1 MKAMV
6 NGMTLHVGD
15 KPSNINESHNP
26 SFETEFRI
34 MGNRRT
40 TLVEMDA
47 TQTLQLLND
56 VADAIGAAL
65 KGIVD
70 WGPSGLRDTQ
80 YSADLVVDQVAL
92 EMLRAAGV
100 GILSEES
107 GSENL
112 DRSIVVIVDPLD
124 GSTNA
129 SRGIPH
135 YATSLCAV
143 DAAGPLVALVV
154 DQAVGT
160 RWWAVRGQGAFR
172 DGTALTRPPVTGW
185 NSALVAVSGRPPD
198 GAGWGQ
204 FRSFGA
210 SAIDICYVADGTV
223 DAFIDMSPSAHGVWD
238 YAAAFLI
245 CREVGVR
252 VEDAQGRELIVLDH
266 LSRRTPVAAPN
277 GIFDQ
282 ALATRHKLP
291 L

>member
-1 MKAMV
+1 
-6 NGMTLHVGD
+6 
-15 KPSNINESHNP
+15 
-26 SFETEFRI
+26 

-40 TLVEMDA
+40 TLVVMDA

-143 DAAGPLVALVV
+143 DDAGPLVALVV

-172 DGTALTRPPVTGW
+172 DGAALTRPPVTGW
-185 NSALVAVSGRPPD
+185 NSALVAVSGWPPD

-266 LSRRTPVAAPN
+266 SARRTPVAASN
-277 GIFDQ
+277 EIFNE

>member
-1 MKAMV
+1 MV
-6 NGMTLHVGD
+6 DGVTLHVGD
-15 KPSNINESHNP
+15 KSCNIDESHNP
-26 SFETEFRI
+26 SFETGFRI
-34 MGNRRT
+34 MGNERT
-40 TLVEMDA
+40 TLVVMDPD
-47 TQTLQLLND
+47 QVLVLLNR

-65 KGIVD
+65 KGIED

-80 YSADLVVDQVAL
+80 YSADVVVDQVAL
-92 EMLRAAGV
+92 EMLRAADV

-112 DRSIVVIVDPLD
+112 DRNIVIIIDPLD

-129 SRGIPH
+129 SRGVPH

-143 DAAGPLVALVV
+143 DSAGPLVALVV
-154 DQAVGT
+154 DQAMGT
-160 RWWAVRGQGAFR
+160 RWWALRGQGAFR
-172 DGTALTRPPVTGW
+172 NGEALSRENKTEW
-185 NSALVAVSGRPPD
+185 NEALVAVSGRPPD
-198 GAGWGQ
+198 DAGWAQ

-210 SAIDICYVADGTV
+210 SAIDICYVADSTV

-238 YAAAFLI
+238 YAAAYLI
-245 CREVGVR
+245 CHEVGIR

-266 LSRRTPVAAPN
+266 AARRTPVAAPN
-277 GIFDQ
+277 GIFDS

>member
-1 MKAMV
+1 
-6 NGMTLHVGD
+6 
-15 KPSNINESHNP
+15 
-26 SFETEFRI
+26 
-34 MGNRRT
+34 MGNGRT

-56 VADAIGAAL
+56 VADAIRTAL

-70 WGPSGLRDTQ
+70 WGPSGIRDTQ

-92 EMLRAAGV
+92 EILRAAGV
-100 GILSEES
+100 GIISEES

-112 DRSIVVIVDPLD
+112 DHNIVIIIDPLD

-143 DAAGPLVALVV
+143 DSAGPFVALVV

-160 RWWAVRGQGAFR
+160 RWWATRGQGAFR
-172 DGTALTRPPVTGW
+172 NGVELSRQPLTEW
-185 NSALVAVSGRPPD
+185 DSALVAVSGRPPD
-198 GAGWGQ
+198 DAGWAQ

-210 SAIDICYVADGTV
+210 SAIDICYVADATV

-238 YAAAFLI
+238 YAAAYLI
-245 CREVGVR
+245 CQEVGVR

-266 LSRRTPVAAPN
+266 AARRTPVAAPN
-277 GIFDQ
+277 GIFDL

>member
-1 MKAMV
+1 
-6 NGMTLHVGD
+6 
-15 KPSNINESHNP
+15 
-26 SFETEFRI
+26 
-34 MGNRRT
+34 MGNGRT

-65 KGIVD
+65 KGIED

-92 EMLRAAGV
+92 DMLRAAGV

-112 DRSIVVIVDPLD
+112 DRSIVIIIDPLD

-143 DAAGPLVALVV
+143 DSVGPLVALVV

-160 RWWAVRGQGAFR
+160 RWWATRGQGAFR
-172 DGTALTRPPVTGW
+172 NGVALSRQPVTEW
-185 NSALVAVSGRPPD
+185 NAALVAVSGRPPD
-198 GAGWGQ
+198 EAGWAQ

-210 SAIDICYVADGTV
+210 SAIDICYVADSTV

-238 YAAAFLI
+238 YAAAYLI
-245 CREVGVR
+245 CQEVGVR

-266 LSRRTPVAAPN
+266 VARRTPVAAPN

>member
-1 MKAMV
+1 
-6 NGMTLHVGD
+6 
-15 KPSNINESHNP
+15 
-26 SFETEFRI
+26 
-34 MGNRRT
+34 MGNERT

-47 TQTLQLLND
+47 TQTLQLLNG
-56 VADAIGAAL
+56 VADAIGTAL
-65 KGIVD
+65 KGIAD

-92 EMLRAAGV
+92 DMLRAAGV

-112 DRSIVVIVDPLD
+112 DRNIVIIIDPLD

-143 DAAGPLVALVV
+143 DSAGPFVALVL

-160 RWWAVRGQGAFR
+160 RWWARRGQGAFR
-172 DGTALTRPPVTGW
+172 NGEPLSRENKTEW
-185 NSALVAVSGRPPD
+185 NEALVAVSGRPPD
-198 GAGWGQ
+198 DAGWAQ

-210 SAIDICYVADGTV
+210 SAIDICYVADSTV

-238 YAAAFLI
+238 YAAAYLI
-245 CREVGVR
+245 CHEVGVR

-266 LSRRTPVAAPN
+266 AARRTPVAAPN

>member
-1 MKAMV
+1 
-6 NGMTLHVGD
+6 
-15 KPSNINESHNP
+15 
-26 SFETEFRI
+26 
-34 MGNRRT
+34 
-40 TLVEMDA
+40 MDA
-47 TQTLQLLND
+47 AQTLQLLNA
-56 VADAIGAAL
+56 VADAIGTAL
-65 KGIVD
+65 QGIAD

-80 YSADLVVDQVAL
+80 YAADLVVDQVAL
-92 EMLRAAGV
+92 DMLRAAGV

-112 DRSIVVIVDPLD
+112 DRNIVVIIDPLD

-129 SRGIPH
+129 SRGVPH

-143 DAAGPLVALVV
+143 DSAGPFVALVV

-160 RWWAVRGQGAFR
+160 RWWAIRGQGSFR
-172 DGTALTRPPVTGW
+172 NGETLSRANTTEW
-185 NSALVAVSGRPPD
+185 SAALVAVSGRPPD
-198 GAGWGQ
+198 VAGWAQ

-210 SAIDICYVADGTV
+210 SAIDICYVADSTV

-238 YAAAFLI
+238 YAAAYLI
-245 CREVGVR
+245 CHEVGIR

-266 LSRRTPVAAPN
+266 SARRTPVAAPK

>member
-1 MKAMV
+1 
-6 NGMTLHVGD
+6 
-15 KPSNINESHNP
+15 
-26 SFETEFRI
+26 
-34 MGNRRT
+34 MGNERT
-40 TLVEMDA
+40 TLVVMDPD
-47 TQTLQLLND
+47 QVLVLLNR

-65 KGIVD
+65 KGIED

-80 YSADLVVDQVAL
+80 YAADVVVDQVAL
-92 EMLRAAGV
+92 EMLRAADV

-112 DRSIVVIVDPLD
+112 DRNIVIIIDPLD

-129 SRGIPH
+129 SRGVPH

-143 DAAGPLVALVV
+143 DSAGPLVALVV
-154 DQAVGT
+154 DQAMGT
-160 RWWAVRGQGAFR
+160 RWWAMRGQGAFR
-172 DGTALTRPPVTGW
+172 NGEPLSRENKTEW
-185 NSALVAVSGRPPD
+185 NEALVAVSGRPPD
-198 GAGWGQ
+198 DAGWAQ

-210 SAIDICYVADGTV
+210 SAIDICYVADSTV

-238 YAAAFLI
+238 YAAAYLI
-245 CREVGVR
+245 CHEVGIR

-266 LSRRTPVAAPN
+266 AARRTPVAAPN
-277 GIFDQ
+277 GIFDR